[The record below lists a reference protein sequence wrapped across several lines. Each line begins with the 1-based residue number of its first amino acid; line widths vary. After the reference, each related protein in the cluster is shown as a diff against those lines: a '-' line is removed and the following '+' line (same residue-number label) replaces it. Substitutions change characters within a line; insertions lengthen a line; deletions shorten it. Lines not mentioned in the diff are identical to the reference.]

1 MARLT
6 SFATLFFA
14 AAALGAT
21 RISGAFAQQSESGD
35 SHDSHDDSH
44 DSHDD
49 SHSGHESAFGHAAV
63 YSMEEGLSNI
73 IAIAG
78 GPEDGFAFMLVPTT
92 TANSEGLEEAEGA
105 AEAGKILDIF
115 FAVVFSRT
123 S

>member
-21 RISGAFAQQSESGD
+21 RISGAFAQQSESG
-35 SHDSHDDSH
+35 DSH